1 MAVHT
6 RVLFDAPPNLTK
18 MIPQAPDAYQEIR
31 EAVRDLCAQ
40 FPDTYHRQIDAQR
53 GYPEAFVDALT
64 QAGWLA
70 ALIPQAYGGSGL
82 GLAEAS
88 VIMEE
93 INRAG
98 GNSGACHGQM
108 YNMGTLLRHGSEA
121 QKNLYLPK
129 IASGEWRLQ
138 SMGVTEPSTGT
149 DTTKIKTTAVKR
161 GDRYVVNGQKV
172 WISRVQHSDWMI
184 LLARTTPLAE
194 VAKKSEGMS
203 IFMVDLRQAEQ
214 SGMRVQPIANMVNH
228 ETNELFFDNLEIPAE
243 HLIGQEGQG
252 FKYILDGLNAE
263 RTLIAAEC
271 IGDGYWFLDRVT
283 AYVKERQ
290 VFGRPIGQN
299 QGVQFPIADAYM
311 EVEAAN
317 LMRFKA
323 CTLFDSHQP
332 CGAEA
337 NMAKYLA
344 AKASWEAANACIQ
357 FHGGFGFANEYD
369 VERKFRETRLY
380 QVAPVSTN
388 MIYAYVAEHVL
399 GLPRSF

>member
-1 MAVHT
+1 MNQSAA
-6 RVLFDAPPNLTK
+6 D
-18 MIPQAPDAYQEIR
+18 QYQDIR
-31 EAVRDLCAQ
+31 DGVRALCAE
-40 FPDTYHRQIDAQR
+40 FPDEYDRKIDEAR
-53 GYPEAFVDALT
+53 TYPEAFVDALT
-64 QAGWLA
+64 KAGWLA
-70 ALIPQAYGGSGL
+70 AMIPQEYGGSGL

-93 INRAG
+93 INRSG

-121 QKNLYLPK
+121 QKKQYLPK
-129 IASGEWRLQ
+129 IASGELRLQ
-138 SMGVTEPSTGT
+138 SMGVTEPTTGT
-149 DTTKIKTTAVKR
+149 DTTRIKTTAVRK

-172 WISRVQHSDWMI
+172 WISRIQHSDLMI

-194 VAKKSEGMS
+194 VKKKSEGMS
-203 IFMVDLRQAEQ
+203 IFIVDLRQAIGK
-214 SGMRVQPIANMVNH
+214 GMTVRPIANMVNH
-228 ETNELFFDNLEIPAE
+228 ETNELFFDNLEIPDE
-243 HLIGQEGQG
+243 NLIGEEGKG

-271 IGDGYWFLDRVT
+271 IGDGYWFIDRVT
-283 AYVKERQ
+283 KYVKDRI

-299 QGVQFPIADAYM
+299 QGVQFPIAEAYV

-317 LMRFKA
+317 LMRWKA
-323 CTLFDSHQP
+323 CELFDQHLP

-344 AKASWEAANACIQ
+344 AKASWEAANACLQ
-357 FHGGFGFANEYD
+357 FHGGFGFAAEYD

-380 QVAPVSTN
+380 QVAPISTN
-388 MIYAYVAEHVL
+388 LILSYVAEHIL

>member
-1 MAVHT
+1 
-6 RVLFDAPPNLTK
+6 
-18 MIPQAPDAYQEIR
+18 MIKTEPDRYQEIR
-31 EAVRDLCAQ
+31 DAVRALCAQ
-40 FPDTYHRQIDAQR
+40 YPDEYHRRIDEQR
-53 GYPEAFVDALT
+53 AYPEAFVDALT
-64 QAGWLA
+64 KAGWMA
-70 ALIPQAYGGSGL
+70 ALIPQEYGGSGL

-93 INRAG
+93 INRSG

-108 YNMGTLLRHGSEA
+108 YNMGTLLRHGSKA
-121 QKNLYLPK
+121 QKEHYLPR
-129 IASGEWRLQ
+129 IASGQWRLQ
-138 SMGVTEPSTGT
+138 SMGVTEPTTGT
-149 DTTKIKTTAVKR
+149 DTTKIKTTAVKK

-184 LLARTTPLAE
+184 LLARTTPLAD
-194 VAKKSEGMS
+194 VKKKSEGMS

-214 SGMRVQPIANMVNH
+214 SGMTVRPIPNMVNH
-228 ETNELFFDNLEIPAE
+228 ETNELFFENLEIPE
-243 HLIGQEGQG
+243 ENLIGEEGGG

-283 AYVKERQ
+283 KYVNERI

-299 QGVQFPIADAYM
+299 QGVQFPIADAYI

-317 LMRFKA
+317 LMRYKA
-323 CTLFDSHQP
+323 CELFDAGKP
-332 CGAEA
+332 CGAQA

-380 QVAPVSTN
+380 QVAPISTN
-388 MIYAYVAEHVL
+388 LIYSFIAEHVL
-399 GLPRSF
+399 GMPRSF